1 MKKSDLKTKLIYSY
15 DIQIDKLKSDFEST
29 NEVSK
34 KANIQNRIN
43 FFLDKK
49 QIAIDK
55 NFDVDEFIGCL
66 TITTGNYKG
75 GVGKTANT
83 ILLAYSLAEL
93 GFKVLVVDLDP
104 QSNSTKTLMLTKD
117 KVSPDSSLTI
127 NKTIMKG
134 IEDGDLTDLPVKIMD
149 NLYLLP
155 SYIDFTGFT
164 KFLYKNT
171 ETEDEENTY
180 LEKLFKPFKEE
191 YDFMFIDTPPM
202 SIEIS
207 NNAVNMSDLVLIS
220 LQTQESSLTGAEAF
234 IKQLIKMKQTY
245 NPKLEV
251 LGILPVLLNSDA
263 SVDKYILS
271 EAKNMWGE
279 YVFESVV
286 PQMERI
292 KRFYINGIT
301 NNDRHDQRV
310 LDKYKEITSEFLEKT
325 IDLV

>member
-1 MKKSDLKTKLIYSY
+1 MIKQDLKTKLIFSY
-15 DIQIDKLKSDFEST
+15 DIQINKLKSEFEGN

-34 KANIQNRIN
+34 RAHIQSQIN
-43 FFLDKK
+43 FYLNKK
-49 QIAIDK
+49 QAIIDK
-55 NFDVDEFIGCL
+55 DLELEKEIDNI

-83 ILLAYSLAEL
+83 ILIAYSLAEL

-134 IEDGDLTDLPVKIMD
+134 IEDGDLTDIPVKIML

-164 KFLYKNT
+164 KHLYKNT
-171 ETEDEENTY
+171 NNIDEENTY
-180 LEKLFKPFKEE
+180 LTNLFEPLKKEF
-191 YDFMFIDTPPM
+191 DFIFIDTPPM

-234 IKQLIKMKQTY
+234 INQLITMKEEY

-251 LGILPVLLNSDA
+251 LGVLPVLLNSGA
-263 SVDKYILS
+263 SVDKYILQQ
-271 EAKNMWGE
+271 AKEIWGE

-301 NNDRHDQRV
+301 NDDRHDQKV
-310 LDKYKEITSEFLEKT
+310 LNKYHEITAEFLER
-325 IDLV
+325 IIELV